1 MNGWWKFSTTG
12 IDLRKLN
19 EISLEHIADLI
30 KKGFTEGE
38 IIQDDEGGT
47 KDPEDRFYW
56 GPPE

>member
-1 MNGWWKFSTTG
+1 MNGWWKLSTTG

-38 IIQDDEGGT
+38 IIQDDEEDT
-47 KDPEDRFYW
+47 KDPEDKFYW
-56 GPPE
+56 GPPV